1 MDESS
6 PVYQNFKN
14 KMSAMTGRPKMN
26 VTNMKT
32 IFGDGKGRAAIS
44 GKGSTLVRGGL
55 DSNKLFQLD
64 GSGNLEERVAGN
76 ERKITLLKN
85 ILKTQKP
92 FGGKEDEII
101 KINSTLQDIGNI
113 LTTDYANRIN
123 EGKLDNKLLKNQL
136 DEERKR
142 NAERDLEKV
151 NKNKRGSKLGSG
163 IGSVAS
169 KITSPLEGIF
179 DKLIA
184 AAALL
189 GAGIAGNAAIKWWTS
204 LDKEQIGRVINGL
217 KIAAVSAGV
226 LGIGLLGKT
235 AFDIGRGVFK
245 VGKGAINL
253 GKNVVKGANKKIKRI
268 TSPKRAEKLKRAK
281 NIKKIKADKLTK
293 NKKGFFNFGKNKKV
307 VTATTDLGEQASKQ
321 VLKKTATKTTVK
333 AGAKRLVAGSLPVI
347 GAIVDTSAGLERLA
361 KGDKTSA
368 GLFFSSAASSFLPGK
383 GTLVSI
389 PLTAAAI
396 ASSAKF
402 EADKLKENDDPKV
415 VVQDLPPIQVGDTKQ
430 KKDNLTGSDATEV
443 PYVTST
449 NADNSNMKKT
459 PEVHGILLRDN

>member
-32 IFGDGKGRAAIS
+32 IFGDGRGRAAIS
-44 GKGSTLVRGGL
+44 GKDSTLVRGSL
-55 DSNKLFQLD
+55 DSNKLFKLD
-64 GSGNLEERVAGN
+64 GSGDLEERVAGN
-76 ERKITLLKN
+76 EKKITLLKN
-85 ILKTQKP
+85 ILKAQKP

-151 NKNKRGSKLGSG
+151 NKSKRGSKLGSG

-179 DKLIA
+179 NKLIA

-204 LDKEQIGRVINGL
+204 LDKEKIGRVGKAL
-217 KIAAVSAGV
+217 KIVAGSAGV
-226 LGIGLLGKT
+226 LGLGFIGKA
-235 AFDIGRGVFK
+235 AFDIT
-245 VGKGAINL
+245 KGAINL

-281 NIKKIKADKLTK
+281 NIKKIRANKLTK

-307 VTATTDLGEQASKQ
+307 VTATTNLGEQASKKA
-321 VLKKTATKTTVK
+321 LKKTVTKTTVK
-333 AGAKRLVAGSLPVI
+333 VGAKRLAAGSLPVI
-347 GAIVDTSAGLERLA
+347 GAVIDGFAGFERLA

-415 VVQDLPPIQVGDTKQ
+415 VVQDLPPIQIGDTKQ